1 MCGIAG
7 FKGKNENILRGMIK
21 CIDHRG
27 PNETGEFIDE
37 FFSLGMARLSIID
50 LSGGSQPIW
59 NERKNICVF
68 QNGEIYNYQELRF
81 LLEQKGHVFRTHSD
95 TEVIVHLY
103 EEYGYD
109 TPKFLKG
116 MFAFC
121 IYDVEQK
128 KVFIARDRFG
138 EKPLFYYNNGEKFA
152 YSSEIKSLLEHPEVP
167 RKLSRKGLNSFLQST
182 FISEPSTLLENVYAL
197 PPGYYLTFQNNQLVS
212 KSYFEIAYPPQ
223 NNIKSIEQA
232 AEMCRPIMSQAVERQ
247 MISDVP
253 IGAFLSGGIDSST
266 VVALMQEPSSKP
278 IKTFNVKFEEAS
290 YDESPI
296 ARAVAKHLGTDHY
309 EIVIPN
315 QTFDEDIFWKII
327 DHVGFPFPDSSAIPT
342 YLITKE
348 IKKHVTVA
356 LSGDGGDELFGGYN
370 DFFWGNYIEKARII
384 PSPLLKGASLGLNFM
399 SNLPILKESS
409 LLRQVTRGI
418 EGATLEKESFFAW
431 FYNMFSKKEITAFT
445 KSGIIEFEKFSLSND
460 IEHYTY
466 LRQMMWFR
474 TRYNMPLDM
483 LIKVDR
489 MSMANS
495 LEVRA
500 PFLDVDLFEFS
511 AKLPDKFLMNK
522 QKGKLVIREMMK
534 GMLPDIVFNHP
545 KSGFSIPLH
554 HYFTKDFENLAY
566 SLVNSPNPLNEI
578 LDKEQI
584 LIYFKLGF
592 SQKRDT
598 AQNSV
603 FKSSH
608 KVWTLV
614 QLYAWVDRYKIE
626 V

>member
-7 FKGKNENILRGMIK
+7 FKGKNQNILRGMIK
-21 CIDHRG
+21 SINHRG
-27 PNETGEFIDE
+27 PNETGEFVDE

-68 QNGEIYNYQELRF
+68 QNGEIYNYQELR
-81 LLEQKGHVFRTHSD
+81 LHLEQKGHFFKTNSD

-121 IYDVEQK
+121 IYDLEQRK
-128 KVFIARDRFG
+128 IFIAKDRFG
-138 EKPLFYYNNGEKFA
+138 EKPLFYYHHGEKFI
-152 YSSEIKSLLEHPEVP
+152 YSSEIKSLLEHPEIP
-167 RKLSRKGLNSFLQST
+167 RKLSRKGLNTFLQST
-182 FISEPSTLLENVYAL
+182 FVPEPNTLLENIFAL
-197 PPGYYLTFQNNQLVS
+197 PPGGFLVYQNNLLS
-212 KSYFEIAYPPQ
+212 LKSYFEIAYQPQ
-223 NNIKSIEQA
+223 IAINSIEEA
-232 AEMCRPIMSQAVERQ
+232 AELCRPILSQAVERQ

-266 VVALMQEPSSKP
+266 VVALMQAQSSKP
-278 IKTFNVKFEEAS
+278 IKTFNVKFEEAT

-296 ARAVAKHLGTDHY
+296 ARTVAKHLGTDHH

-327 DHVGFPFPDSSAIPT
+327 DHVGYPFPDSSAIPT

-348 IKKHVTVA
+348 IRKHVTVA

-370 DFFWGNYIEKARII
+370 DFLWGNHIERAKILPRFF
-384 PSPLLKGASLGLNFM
+384 LKGFGLGLNTLTH
-399 SNLPILKESS
+399 LPILKKSS

-418 EGATLEKESFFAW
+418 EGSTLEKEEFFAW
-431 FYNMFSKKEITAFT
+431 FYNMFSAKEIRSFV
-445 KSGIIEFEKFSLSND
+445 KSGITEFDKFSLSNQIND
-460 IEHYTY
+460 YSF

-474 TRYNMPLDM
+474 TRYSMPLDM

-511 AKLPDKFLMNK
+511 AKLPDHLLMNK
-522 QKGKLVIREMMK
+522 QKGKLVIRETMK
-534 GMLPDIVFNHP
+534 NLLPDVVFNHP

-566 SLVNSPNPLNEI
+566 KLVNNPHPLNDI
-578 LDKEQI
+578 LNKSYVLNLLNE
-584 LIYFKLGF
+584 GF
-592 SQKRDT
+592 RQKRDT
-598 AQNSV
+598 AQSSV
-603 FKSSH
+603 YKSSH

-614 QLYAWVDRYKIE
+614 QLYAWVDRFKI
-626 V
+626 VV